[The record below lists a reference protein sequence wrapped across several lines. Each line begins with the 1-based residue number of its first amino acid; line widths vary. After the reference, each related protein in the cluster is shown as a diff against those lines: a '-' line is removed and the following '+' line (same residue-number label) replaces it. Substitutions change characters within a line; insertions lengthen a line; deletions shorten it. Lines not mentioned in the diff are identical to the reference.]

1 MDDICSIAENINRTL
16 FNILGTEID
25 FINLNTNNLYNF
37 IMESNLT
44 KVEQHTLHKNISNN
58 RLEIYHHIKKEKSPK
73 GKSSISP
80 QARAFLEQVFRRKQS
95 LNSKEKEEVANK
107 CGITPLQVR
116 VWSGFSFSFS
126 FPQQYNFI
134 NPGFGFVEWLTNNYA
149 EVRGDGY
156 WEDVFVHLAL

>member
-25 FINLNTNNLYNF
+25 EINLNTNNLYN
-37 IMESNLT
+37 N
-44 KVEQHTLHKNISNN
+44 
-58 RLEIYHHIKKEKSPK
+58 PK

-95 LNSKEKEEVANK
+95 LNSKEKEEVAKK

>member
-1 MDDICSIAENINRTL
+1 MDGICSMAENINRTL

-25 FINLNTNNLYNF
+25 EINLN
-37 IMESNLT
+37 NLT

-95 LNSKEKEEVANK
+95 LNSKEKEEVAKK

>member
-1 MDDICSIAENINRTL
+1 MDGICSMAENINRTL

-25 FINLNTNNLYNF
+25 EINLNTNNLYN
-37 IMESNLT
+37 SNIHYT
-44 KVEQHTLHKNISNN
+44 NISNNN
-58 RLEIYHHIKKEKSPK
+58 RLEIYHHIKREEPK
-73 GKSSISP
+73 GKIINITPSTGI
-80 QARAFLEQVFRRKQS
+80 LEQVFRRKQS
-95 LNSKEKEEVANK
+95 LNSKEKEEVAKK

>member
-25 FINLNTNNLYNF
+25 FINLSTTNLYNF

-95 LNSKEKEEVANK
+95 LNSKEKEEVAKK

-116 VWSGFSFSFS
+116 VW
-126 FPQQYNFI
+126 FI
-134 NPGFGFVEWLTNNYA
+134 NK
-149 EVRGDGY
+149 RMRSK
-156 WEDVFVHLAL
+156 

>member
-16 FNILGTEID
+16 FKILGTEID
-25 FINLNTNNLYNF
+25 EINLNTNNLYNF

-95 LNSKEKEEVANK
+95 LNSKEKEEVAKK

-116 VWSGFSFSFS
+116 VW
-126 FPQQYNFI
+126 YNFI

>member
-25 FINLNTNNLYNF
+25 EINLNTNNLYN
-37 IMESNLT
+37 SNIHYT
-44 KVEQHTLHKNISNN
+44 KNISNN

-95 LNSKEKEEVANK
+95 LNSKEKEEVAKK

-116 VWSGFSFSFS
+116 VWVCNMRIKLK
-126 FPQQYNFI
+126 YI
-134 NPGFGFVEWLTNNYA
+134 LY
-149 EVRGDGY
+149 
-156 WEDVFVHLAL
+156 

>member
-16 FNILGTEID
+16 LNILGTEID
-25 FINLNTNNLYNF
+25 EINLNTNNLYN
-37 IMESNLT
+37 
-44 KVEQHTLHKNISNN
+44 VRNIPP
-58 RLEIYHHIKKEKSPK
+58 HKKEKSPK

-95 LNSKEKEEVANK
+95 LNSKEKEEVAKK

-126 FPQQYNFI
+126 FPQQQYNFI

>member
-25 FINLNTNNLYNF
+25 DINLNTNNLYN
-37 IMESNLT
+37 
-44 KVEQHTLHKNISNN
+44 
-58 RLEIYHHIKKEKSPK
+58 
-73 GKSSISP
+73 
-80 QARAFLEQVFRRKQS
+80 
-95 LNSKEKEEVANK
+95 
-107 CGITPLQVR
+107 
-116 VWSGFSFSFS
+116 SGFSFSFS